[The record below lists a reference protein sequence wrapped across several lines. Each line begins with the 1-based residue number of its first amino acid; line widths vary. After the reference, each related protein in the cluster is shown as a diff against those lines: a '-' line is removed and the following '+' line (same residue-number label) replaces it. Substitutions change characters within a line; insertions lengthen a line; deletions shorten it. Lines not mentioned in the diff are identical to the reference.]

1 MITKAGI
8 VAIYVSDQDRALD
21 FYTNTLGFEKRADE
35 PMSETARWIEVAP
48 ASAETRLVLEPGP
61 EDRIGT
67 WAGVI
72 LECGDI
78 RATYEELRGRGVEF
92 TEEPSEQPWGM
103 WARFKDQDGNEFG
116 LFQG

>member
-1 MITKAGI
+1 MISKVGI

-21 FYTNTLGFEKRADE
+21 FYVNTLDFEKRADE
-35 PMSETARWIEVAP
+35 PVSENARWIEVAP
-48 ASAETRLVLEPGP
+48 VGAETRLMLKPGP
-61 EDRIGT
+61 DDRIGI

-78 RATYEELRGRGVEF
+78 RATHEELRGRGVQF

-103 WARFKDQDGNEFG
+103 WARFKDADGNEFD
-116 LFQG
+116 LIQG